1 MEVAIKTTHT
11 KKTLDDDEWAQKEKE
26 NGGRKERRED
36 GRERSQEKKT
46 SYAKRVEIQKHETR
60 EKKSNDKDAC
70 YDDLLNNVLESLA
83 NAIRQEKKHKNW
95 EFRWLPLSWMIWSP
109 YIEYQRT
116 LKLMIEFRKVVDTRS
131 VNKISIFPR
140 HF

>member
-1 MEVAIKTTHT
+1 MST
-11 KKTLDDDEWAQKEKE
+11 KGKRKWRKKGKEGGWEGQKP
-26 NGGRKERRED
+26 G
-36 GRERSQEKKT
+36 KKK

-95 EFRWLPLSWMIWSP
+95 EFR
-109 YIEYQRT
+109 
-116 LKLMIEFRKVVDTRS
+116 
-131 VNKISIFPR
+131 
-140 HF
+140 

>member
-1 MEVAIKTTHT
+1 MSEHKRKRKMEEERK
-11 KKTLDDDEWAQKEKE
+11 
-26 NGGRKERRED
+26 GGRMG
-36 GRERSQEKKT
+36 GREARKKKT

-95 EFRWLPLSWMIWSP
+95 EFR
-109 YIEYQRT
+109 
-116 LKLMIEFRKVVDTRS
+116 
-131 VNKISIFPR
+131 
-140 HF
+140 